1 MGAETA
7 VGTDAVARY
16 VAALRAARDAGG
28 DETAVV
34 RRVREAAGA
43 LAACRAQWLTPDM
56 RQPDIEQGF
65 GLCMLHEEPDHSLAT
80 FVVSWLPRRGT
91 APHDHGTWTVVVG
104 LEGEER
110 NELWRRLDDR
120 TRAGYAELART
131 GEKVFG
137 ADEALIMPTG
147 VIHSVWND
155 SDRISVSLHVYGRHI
170 NYTERSQFDPA
181 ERTEM
186 PYKVRIAA

>member
-1 MGAETA
+1 MPH
-7 VGTDAVARY
+7 TDSTVDPVASF
-16 VAALRAARDAGG
+16 VSALREAREAGG
-28 DETAVV
+28 GEAAVV
-34 RRVREAAGA
+34 RRVRDAASA
-43 LAACRAQWLTPDM
+43 LAARKAHWLTPRM
-56 RQPDIEQGF
+56 CRPDAEQGF
-65 GLCMLHEEPDHSLAT
+65 GLYVLHEEPDHSLAA

-91 APHDHGTWTVVVG
+91 APHDHGTWAVVVG

-110 NELWRRLDDR
+110 NELWRRLDDASR
-120 TRAGYAELART
+120 PGHAELARS

-137 ADEALIMPTG
+137 ADEVLVMPTG

-170 NYTERSQFDPA
+170 NHTDRSQFDPVA
-181 ERTEM
+181 RTET

>member
-1 MGAETA
+1 MPH
-7 VGTDAVARY
+7 TDSTVDPVASF
-16 VAALRAARDAGG
+16 VSALRKARDAG
-28 DETAVV
+28 DEADVV
-34 RRVREAAGA
+34 RRVRDAASA
-43 LAACRAQWLTPDM
+43 LASRKAQWLTPQM
-56 RQPDIEQGF
+56 RRPDAEQGF
-65 GLCMLHEEPDHSLAT
+65 GLYVLHEEPDHSLAT

-91 APHDHGTWTVVVG
+91 TPHDHGTWAVVVG

-110 NELWRRLDDR
+110 NELWRRLDDA
-120 TRAGYAELART
+120 TLPGYAELARS

-137 ADEALIMPTG
+137 ADEVLVMPTG

-170 NYTERSQFDPA
+170 NHTGRSQFDPVA
-181 ERTEM
+181 RTET